1 MRKRDVPKRA
11 KCPNVVAG
19 KNPHDDYLLALESPA
34 EPCTPEQRRARSA
47 FSIFSV
53 AWGTML
59 PTGSGPPG
67 TLPGKHERPRINL
80 GQLYSLTGQAY
91 FIGVNSARARLGLGM
106 LLDPPARRPYVLS
119 PVQKLIISYTG
130 GRLTLK
136 LQVSEP
142 VPENFVFLGQD
153 PCSPGRT
160 KCRHPSSS
168 APCPPPWTACATSP
182 SRTVKR
188 FGNPPAGSRVF
199 IRTRQQPN
207 GRKPIDLDVTALVPA
222 NPPPAARR
230 KHP

>member
-59 PTGSGPPG
+59 TDRQRAAWNAA
-67 TLPGKHERPRINL
+67 GKHERRRDSL

-160 KCRHPSSS
+160 KCRHPVLLGPLP
-168 APCPPPWTACATSP
+168 APVDGLCDITEPY
-182 SRTVKR
+182 
-188 FGNPPAGSRVF
+188 
-199 IRTRQQPN
+199 I
-207 GRKPIDLDVTALVPA
+207 
-222 NPPPAARR
+222 
-230 KHP
+230 